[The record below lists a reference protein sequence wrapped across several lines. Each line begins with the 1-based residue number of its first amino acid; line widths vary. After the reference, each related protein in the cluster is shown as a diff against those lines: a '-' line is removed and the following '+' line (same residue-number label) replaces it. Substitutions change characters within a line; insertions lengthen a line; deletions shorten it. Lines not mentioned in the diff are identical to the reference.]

1 MRHVLQLLLLAW
13 SCSRPQC
20 EAYTDMRHILAQD
33 YVNIV
38 LKAALSCA
46 GMQLMHSSMKALPKG
61 RSPVHRDVVAPTLQA
76 VADAAEALRSKGFV
90 NYFGLQRFGAGVNA
104 THQ

>member
-1 MRHVLQLLLLAW
+1 MSCRLTCWSGSAAQHFSRAHSAQYRSTYTVLCTFCAAAQLK
-13 SCSRPQC
+13 CSFVQGI
-20 EAYTDMRHILAQD
+20 TDKMPS
-33 YVNIV
+33 V
-38 LKAALSCA
+38 C
-46 GMQLMHSSMKALPKG
+46 
-61 RSPVHRDVVAPTLQA
+61 RDVVAPTLQI